1 MILAICFDQM
11 GGKPLKFI
19 DLIRGFAN
27 KGIMEYSKSLTNT
40 FLTQCVIRLGLIY
53 CALASLV
60 FLFLEYK
67 TSSGFWWMNGIVF
80 ALSDA
85 KASAMCLSILGT
97 FFVGVFYWIGSY
109 KKFVFQSELSS
120 TTRFYSMCYLSLAPI
135 AAAVLTSEIFQ
146 HFLYHPLAGYQP

>member
-11 GGKPLKFI
+11 GGKPLNLI
-19 DLIRGFAN
+19 DPILGFAN
-27 KGIMEYSKSLTNT
+27 KGIMEYSKSLTST

-53 CALASLV
+53 CALAGFV

-85 KASAMCLSILGT
+85 KAAALCLSIFIAL
-97 FFVGVFYWIGSY
+97 FVGLFYWIGSY
-109 KKFVFQSELSS
+109 RRFVFTSELSLKS
-120 TTRFYSMCYLSLAPI
+120 RLLSLCYLSFAPLAV
-135 AAAVLTSEIFQ
+135 AWLTSEGYRF
-146 HFLYHPLAGYQP
+146 FLLDTFAG

>member
-1 MILAICFDQM
+1 M

-19 DLIRGFAN
+19 DPMLGFAN
-27 KGIMEYSKSLTNT
+27 KGIMEYSKSLTST

-53 CALASLV
+53 CALAGLV

-80 ALSDA
+80 ALSDS
-85 KASAMCLSILGT
+85 KASVLCLSILGT
-97 FFVGVFYWIGSY
+97 FFVGLFYWIRSY

-120 TTRFYSMCYLSLAPI
+120 TTRFYSMCYLSLAPL
-135 AAAVLTSEIFQ
+135 AAAVLTSEVCQ
-146 HFLYHPLAGYQP
+146 YFLYHPLAGYQT

>member
-1 MILAICFDQM
+1 M

-19 DLIRGFAN
+19 DPMLGFAN
-27 KGIMEYSKSLTNT
+27 KGIMEYSKFLTNT
-40 FLTQCVIRLGLIY
+40 FFTQCVIKLGLIY
-53 CALASLV
+53 CALAGFV

-67 TSSGFWWMNGIVF
+67 TSSGFWWMNGYVF

-85 KASAMCLSILGT
+85 KAAALCLSIFIA

-120 TTRFYSMCYLSLAPI
+120 TTRFYSMCYLSLAPL

>member
-109 KKFVFQSELSS
+109 KKFVFQSKLSS
-120 TTRFYSMCYLSLAPI
+120 TTRFYSLCYLSLAPLV
-135 AAAVLTSEIFQ
+135 AAVLTSEIFQ
-146 HFLYHPLAGYQP
+146 HFLNHPLAEYQP